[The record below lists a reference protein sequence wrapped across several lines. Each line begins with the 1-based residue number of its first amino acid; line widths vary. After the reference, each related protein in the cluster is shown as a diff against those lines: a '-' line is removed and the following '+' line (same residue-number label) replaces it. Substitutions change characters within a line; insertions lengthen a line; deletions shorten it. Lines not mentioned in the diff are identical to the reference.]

1 MLLNKNRCKLSLTQ
15 ELLKDQITNTE
26 TETSFLRI
34 MVVLLAIA
42 AVISSVV
49 FGILQF
55 QQSDPYIQAV
65 LSSVG
70 DSERGHAIFEL
81 NCSGCHGI
89 YGDGRV
95 GPSLHHISD
104 HKSKVALIKQVT
116 SGQTPPMPQFQ
127 PSPQEMA
134 DLLEYLERL

>member
-1 MLLNKNRCKLSLTQ
+1 M
-15 ELLKDQITNTE
+15 
-26 TETSFLRI
+26 
-34 MVVLLAIA
+34 LAIA
-42 AVISSVV
+42 VVISSVV
-49 FGILQF
+49 LGIFQF

-134 DLLEYLERL
+134 DLLKYLERL

>member
-1 MLLNKNRCKLSLTQ
+1 MTQ
-15 ELLKDQITNTE
+15 ELLKDQITTTE

-34 MVVLLAIA
+34 VVVLLAIA
-42 AVISSVV
+42 AIISSVV
-49 FGILQF
+49 FGIFQF

>member
-1 MLLNKNRCKLSLTQ
+1 VLLNKNRCKLPLTQ

-34 MVVLLAIA
+34 VVVLLAIA
-42 AVISSVV
+42 VVISSVV
-49 FGILQF
+49 LGIFQF

-134 DLLEYLERL
+134 DLLKYLERL